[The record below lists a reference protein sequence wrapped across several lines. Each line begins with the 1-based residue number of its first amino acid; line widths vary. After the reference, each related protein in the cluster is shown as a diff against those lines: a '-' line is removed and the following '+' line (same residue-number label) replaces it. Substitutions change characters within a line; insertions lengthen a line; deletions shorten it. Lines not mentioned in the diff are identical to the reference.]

1 MVKQT
6 QTHLNT
12 ITLSVFDHFVS
23 LALKGLNSN
32 ITEIGTRSM
41 EVVLVSLFLTYT
53 VHKMKFSS
61 KDFFNKCDQIHSFLR
76 IWSYLL
82 KKSLM
87 INFIFC
93 AVSEQVFGNWDA
105 WNALRGKCKVNV
117 RSLFEVVKNANVATS
132 LTSCISLYC

>member
-61 KDFFNKCDQIHSFLR
+61 KDFFNKCTKFT
-76 IWSYLL
+76 
-82 KKSLM
+82 
-87 INFIFC
+87 
-93 AVSEQVFGNWDA
+93 VSCGFGH
-105 WNALRGKCKVNV
+105 
-117 RSLFEVVKNANVATS
+117 
-132 LTSCISLYC
+132 IY